1 MNFNVGDILQAQY
14 DIPIIVASY
23 VVSVLGSFAALYHAQ
38 HMFRRD
44 GSLYFSS
51 AFGGAVALGG
61 IGIWTMHFIGM
72 IGYRLPMRVVYDGVL
87 TVLSLVAAI
96 VIAGIALV
104 LAGGRGK
111 FSVTGWL
118 FGSLLAAAGVCVMH
132 YMGMYA
138 MNLRADMV
146 LDMKIVGVS
155 VAIAFTAAAAALWLA
170 FHITRNSHRLA
181 ASLVMGLAVCAMHY
195 TGMSA
200 AQFICVQS
208 KAAPAWAIG
217 GNNLPVLVFA
227 VAGGVLV
234 LLCWNILGL
243 ISRAQQEDQKGSRHP
258 PVAPIMRAATP
269 ARR

>member
-269 ARR
+269 VRH